1 MFFIQSDEVDTF
13 RPRVAMISLNK
24 SDRLRLINFEPEIT
38 QIVTETVVKHYQ
50 QGIKGPYEYLLDF
63 LLHKP

>member
-13 RPRVAMISLNK
+13 RPRVAMVSLNK

-50 QGIKGPYEYLLDF
+50 QGIKGP
-63 LLHKP
+63 